1 MAYSQQMAPMLQS
14 QQRFLNTSGSSCL
27 LQRKCA
33 CGSPTA
39 AIGECDAC
47 RKKRLGLQRRC
58 LGSAERHE
66 DGLTLDGAPPIVHQ
80 VLDEPGQPL
89 DSATRSFFEPRFGYD
104 FGQVRVH
111 ADAKAAE
118 SARMVNAHAYTV
130 GSDIVFA
137 AGQYQPMTQMG
148 QQLLAHELT
157 HVVQQRRTGALMS
170 SVSDLEAEA
179 QSTAVTMFEAV
190 RSRPV
195 PLTSASGSM
204 LLKSNGGAGTST
216 PVVQPV
222 EPTDAQRKVI
232 EDARRAAA
240 IRTQIALMWVQGIVP
255 PGRSDRYDPGEVMRR
270 RARQLAQRMFQWNN
284 PNMEQVEEV
293 VRDMVSRLTNPR
305 VMIAGRGDPECGTRA
320 AYVRGLAPPIILCPT
335 FFSDTP
341 EQQIRTMIHEAA
353 HLARIGNAGL
363 GESYC
368 VFFDCQTSC
377 GGFDAA
383 DSWAHFV
390 HCLSGQAPDQP
401 PPIQGR
407 SGSGGKP

>member
-1 MAYSQQMAPMLQS
+1 MAHSQQMAPMLQS
-14 QQRFLNTSGSSCL
+14 QQRFPDTSGSSRL

-39 AIGECDAC
+39 AIAECDAC
-47 RKKRLGLQRRC
+47 RKKRSGLQRRG
-58 LGSAERHE
+58 LGSVERYV
-66 DGLTLDGAPPIVHQ
+66 DGLTLGDVPPIVHQ

-89 DSATRSFFEPRFGYD
+89 DFTTRSFFEPRFGYD
-104 FGQVRVH
+104 FGRVRVH

-118 SARMVNAHAYTV
+118 SAHVVNAHAYTV
-130 GSDIVFA
+130 GHDIVFA
-137 AGQYQPMTQMG
+137 AERYQPMTLAG
-148 QQLLAHELT
+148 QQLLAHELA
-157 HVVQQRRTGALMS
+157 HVVQQTRIGAPPG

-179 QSTAVTMFEAV
+179 QSAAVTMVEAV
-190 RSRPV
+190 GSRPA

-204 LLKSNGGAGTST
+204 LLKSNDGGGTPT
-216 PVVQPV
+216 PAVQPV
-222 EPTDAQRKVI
+222 EPTDAQRRVI

-240 IRTQIALMWVQGIVP
+240 IRTQIALMRVPGIVP
-255 PGRSDRYDPGEVMRR
+255 PGPSDRYDAGEVMRH
-270 RARQLAQRMFQWNN
+270 RARQLARRMFQWDN

-293 VRDMVSRLTNPR
+293 VSDMVSRLTNPR
-305 VMIAGRGDPECGTRA
+305 VMIAGRGDPECGMRA

-390 HCLSGQAPDQP
+390 HCLSGQEPDQP